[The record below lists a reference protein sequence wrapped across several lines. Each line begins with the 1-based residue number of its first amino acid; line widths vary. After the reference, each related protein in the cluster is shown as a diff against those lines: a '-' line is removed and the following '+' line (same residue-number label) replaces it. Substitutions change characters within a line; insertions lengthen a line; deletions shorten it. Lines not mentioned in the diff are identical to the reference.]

1 MSTPAAERPADAAS
15 TPVRISAVL
24 ITRDAAAHLR
34 ECLQSVAWCDEI
46 VVVDGGSRDATR
58 AICAE
63 SGARVVEQTDWQGFG
78 IQKNRAIA
86 EARGEWVLSIDAD
99 EVVTPALRTALEAAT
114 RAPAA
119 VAYSLPRCSN
129 FCGHWM
135 RHGGWW
141 PDRVVRLFRR
151 GQARFSD
158 DLVHERLIVDGPVA
172 KLDEPLLHYT
182 YDTLE
187 QALAKL
193 DRYSTLG
200 AAAAHAR
207 GRRATPLT
215 AMLRGG
221 WAFLRTY
228 VLRLGLLDGEAGL
241 MLALYTAHGTY
252 YRYLKLWLLGRGVA
266 PPRG

>member
-1 MSTPAAERPADAAS
+1 M
-15 TPVRISAVL
+15 L

-34 ECLQSVAWCDEI
+34 ECLASVAWCDEI
-46 VVVDGGSRDATR
+46 VVVDGGSGDATR

-63 SGARVVEQTDWQGFG
+63 FDARVFEQTDWQGFG
-78 IQKNRAIA
+78 IQKNRALSH
-86 EARGEWVLSIDAD
+86 ARGDWVLSVDAD
-99 EVVTPALRTALEAAT
+99 EVVTPALRQQIESVI
-114 RAPAA
+114 RAPDGAA
-119 VAYSLPRCSN
+119 ALSLPRRSS

-141 PDRVVRLFRR
+141 PDRVVRVFRR
-151 GQARFSD
+151 EQARFSD
-158 DLVHERLIVDGPVA
+158 DVVHERLIVDGPVV
-172 KLDEPLLHYT
+172 LLHEPLLHYT

-207 GRRATPLT
+207 GKRATPLS

-228 VLRLGLLDGEAGL
+228 FLRLGLLDGRAGL

-252 YRYLKLWLLGRGVA
+252 YRYLKLWLLGRGVG
-266 PPRG
+266 PTS